1 MKRLTA
7 WVLTLVG
14 ILGLV
19 GCSSTGTKPYQDLS
33 AAEISFA
40 TVLLQPPDK
49 TIQVEELDT
58 LLALLQDLVIYEED
72 NSYTEYAGQA
82 VTIQLTMSDGTQTS
96 ITAYNP
102 FLIID
107 GVGYRTEYEPCEAL
121 NGYANELLDSED
133 AVVVLEQP
141 PALTVVSD
149 ETSVA
154 ALLGTYSWQQK
165 NTDGTLTHVLAD
177 SPHPLDCRDLLSPPL
192 ETAEATA
199 TLRFTQNPDKIVS
212 IRCWSDSYWSMPS
225 ADGENMIFSGNTI
238 ELKSGGYI
246 YEVVAQWDTDSGY
259 GGTAHYSFYITVE

>member
-7 WVLTLVG
+7 WVLTLVA

-19 GCSSTGTKPYQDLS
+19 GCSGTGTKPYQGLT

-72 NSYTEYAGQA
+72 NSYTEYAGQS
-82 VTIQLTMSDGTQTS
+82 VTIHLVMSDGTQAS

-121 NGYANELLDSED
+121 NRYANELLSSED

-149 ETSVA
+149 ETSVT
-154 ALLGTYSWQQK
+154 ALLGTYSWQRK
-165 NTDGTLTHVLAD
+165 NTDGTFTDIEAD

-199 TLRFTQNPDKIVS
+199 TLRFTHDPDKIVG
-212 IRCWSDSYWSMPS
+212 IQCWSDSHWDTPS
-225 ADGENMIFSGNTI
+225 SGGENVIFNENTI

-246 YEVVAQWDTDSGY
+246 YEVVAQWDDDNGY

>member
-19 GCSSTGTKPYQDLS
+19 GCSSTGTKPYQDLTTEEILS
-33 AAEISFA
+33 AA
-40 TVLLQPPDK
+40 VRLQPPDK
-49 TIQVEELDT
+49 TFQVEKLDDLT
-58 LLALLQDLVIYEED
+58 ARLQDLIIYEED
-72 NSYTEYAGQA
+72 NSYTDYAGQA

-212 IRCWSDSYWSMPS
+212 IQCWSDSYWSMPS